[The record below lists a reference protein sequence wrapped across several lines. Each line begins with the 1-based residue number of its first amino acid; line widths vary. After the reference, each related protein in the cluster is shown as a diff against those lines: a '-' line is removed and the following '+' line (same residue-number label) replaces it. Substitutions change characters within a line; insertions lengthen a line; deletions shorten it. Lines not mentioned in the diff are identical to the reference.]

1 MVATKRQ
8 FPLWITNIVIFGIL
22 CAVVVTYFF
31 WQIDQA
37 KRAFLDHVKQH
48 TQMVVGV
55 VQLNVRGAVFSKE
68 VTEEILKTFLG
79 NTARFVDYLDSIEPF
94 TPEEITAFSDE
105 TNLAGISIYKGS
117 GKVVE
122 GPSKWYP
129 DKPSNYNE
137 LPQFKHLE
145 EKHLYLFSWPRQEGT
160 GHVLLGFTAANIE
173 ALQTQLSLP
182 HVAETI
188 SALPGICYANIE
200 EKTAEGMNDTT
211 DPEVIILNNNGTQVA
226 EARLFVEG
234 VEIVIGMCTDYL
246 ALTLNRLWRDFF
258 IFTTVLVLLGVLL
271 SFFLYWQ
278 QSSQVLQARNYER
291 QISKQREEA
300 TLGRAAASIA
310 HEVRNPLNT
319 LKMGLQRIQIEGNE
333 ISSEHQH
340 LVDLMLGAVRRT
352 NGIVSGLLNYAR
364 PQTPKKKSMRL
375 DLLVEG
381 IINIY
386 MSRCTELDIKVTQ
399 SISHHKPIY
408 GDPDL
413 LHQAVEN
420 LFKNAFEAQP
430 EGGFIRIELGKE
442 GSEVFLKLQNT
453 GFSLPSDE
461 AERILEPYFT
471 SKTEGTGLGLS
482 ITQRIIQAHEGRMT
496 VYSKDE
502 GTIEITF
509 YLPLTENAIEMI
521 SQKKGSGMS

>member
-1 MVATKRQ
+1 MEATKRQ
-8 FPLWITNIVIFGIL
+8 FPFWITNIFIFGIL
-22 CAVVVTYFF
+22 LTVVVTYFL
-31 WQIDQA
+31 WQINQA
-37 KRAFLDHVKQH
+37 KKTFLDHVKQH
-48 TQMVVGV
+48 TQQVVGV
-55 VQLNVRGAVFSKE
+55 VQLNVHGAVFSQE
-68 VTEEILKTFLG
+68 VTENILQTFLG

-94 TPEEITAFSDE
+94 TPEEITAFADE
-105 TNLAGISIYKGS
+105 TNLAGIRIYKGN
-117 GKVVE
+117 GKTVE

-129 DKPSNYNE
+129 DKSSNYNE
-137 LPQFKHLE
+137 APQFKHLV

-160 GHVLLGFTAANIE
+160 GYVLLGFTATNIE
-173 ALQTQLSLP
+173 SLQTQLSLA
-182 HVAETI
+182 HVAETV

-200 EKTAEGMNDTT
+200 EKTAEEMHYTT
-211 DPEVIILNNNGTQVA
+211 DLEVIMLRNNGTQVA

-246 ALTLNRLWRDFF
+246 VLALNRLWRDFF
-258 IFTTVLVLLGVLL
+258 IFTTVLVLLGALL

-319 LKMGLQRIQIEGNE
+319 LKMGLQRLQIEGKE

-340 LVDLMLGAVRRT
+340 LVELMLGAVRRT

-381 IINIY
+381 IMNIY
-386 MSRCTELDIKVTQ
+386 MPRCAELDIKVTK
-399 SISHHKPIY
+399 SISYHKPIY

-430 EGGFIRIELGKE
+430 EGGFIRIEFGKE
-442 GSEVFLKLQNT
+442 GSEVFLKLQNG

-482 ITQRIIQAHEGRMT
+482 ITQRIIQVHEGHMIVR
-496 VYSKDE
+496 SDE
-502 GTIEITF
+502 EDTLEITF
-509 YLPLTENAIEMI
+509 YLPLTENLIEVT
-521 SQKKGSGMS
+521 S

>member
-1 MVATKRQ
+1 
-8 FPLWITNIVIFGIL
+8 
-22 CAVVVTYFF
+22 
-31 WQIDQA
+31 
-37 KRAFLDHVKQH
+37 
-48 TQMVVGV
+48 
-55 VQLNVRGAVFSKE
+55 
-68 VTEEILKTFLG
+68 
-79 NTARFVDYLDSIEPF
+79 
-94 TPEEITAFSDE
+94 
-105 TNLAGISIYKGS
+105 
-117 GKVVE
+117 
-122 GPSKWYP
+122 
-129 DKPSNYNE
+129 
-137 LPQFKHLE
+137 
-145 EKHLYLFSWPRQEGT
+145 
-160 GHVLLGFTAANIE
+160 
-173 ALQTQLSLP
+173 
-182 HVAETI
+182 
-188 SALPGICYANIE
+188 
-200 EKTAEGMNDTT
+200 MNDTT
-211 DPEVIILNNNGTQVA
+211 NPEVIMLKNNGTQVA

-246 ALTLNRLWRDFF
+246 VLTLNRLWRDFF

-278 QSSQVLQARNYER
+278 QSSQVLQTRNYER

-319 LKMGLQRIQIEGNE
+319 LKMGLQRIQIEGKE

-375 DLLVEG
+375 DLLVG
-381 IINIY
+381 DIMNMY
-386 MSRCTELDIKVTQ
+386 MSRCVEIDIKLTQ
-399 SISHHKPIY
+399 SISYHKPIY

-442 GSEVFLKLQNT
+442 DTKVFLKLQNG

-482 ITQRIIQAHEGRMT
+482 ITQRIIQAHEGHMVVR
-496 VYSKDE
+496 SEEE

-509 YLPLTENAIEMI
+509 YLPLTENATEMI
-521 SQKKGSGMS
+521 S